1 MAVSKAFR
9 FEIFKRDQFI
19 CCYCGNRPPHVIL
32 EVDHMI
38 PVPKGGT
45 DEPENLVTTCRDCHR
60 GKKEDA
66 LNAQSFISST
76 EDRMKE
82 KQERL
87 EQKQALEEWLSERT
101 KHREN
106 IYEQLRRNWV
116 DILGFD
122 GKEFDRWRINIHRYI
137 DQLDSQEIM
146 DAIEIIREKK
156 DTFRSPNNAIRYFF
170 SICNNTVGISPKN
183 KKGKPESPRKI
194 LDVITNLAEEGISEN
209 EVRGIGDLLNDYFTS
224 SFLEELDKDMHLGN
238 PDKPYYE
245 KFKNSLHVILNDQ
258 KVEKIGLNFLN
269 RDFPDSRTLSLKDLN
284 LFLYKLYKTMI
295 PFFYYKSRTHL
306 GRFIFLRKSYYDI
319 FMTFLNKFTLPIE
332 NKKENVLEY
341 IQSTRSELYFRP
353 ELLGLIFAAVVV
365 EFKSTF
371 TEHGLFANNE
381 LIRKLLKYYER
392 DDLLECFKY
401 IDESDNEI
409 NELGEVR
416 VVKWGEFLKY
426 LANVANPK
434 YDVILIEGNCQEFKS
449 IFDGHENILKGFF
462 AEDKIIKL
470 KRSGEDR
477 RAGGDRRNFNDPNYK
492 GPERRSGQDR
502 RSVKERRKSP

>member
-1 MAVSKAFR
+1 MAVSKTFL
-9 FEIFKRDQFI
+9 FEIFKRDQFV
-19 CCYCGNRPPHVIL
+19 CRYCGNRPPHVIL
-32 EVDHMI
+32 EVDHVV
-38 PVPKGGT
+38 PVSKGGT
-45 DEPENLVTTCRDCHR
+45 DEPENLITTCRDCHR

-82 KQERL
+82 EEERL
-87 EQKQALEEWLSERT
+87 EQKQALEEWLSEKT

-106 IYEQLRRNWV
+106 IYVRLRRHWV
-116 DILGFD
+116 DSLGFD

-156 DTFRSPNNAIRYFF
+156 DTFRTPNNAIRYFL

-183 KKGKPESPRKI
+183 KKGKPESPLNI
-194 LDVITNLAEEGISEN
+194 VDVITTLGGEEISEN

-224 SFLEELDKDMHLGN
+224 SFLEELDKDMHLST

-245 KFKNSLHVILNDQ
+245 RFKNSLHVMLNDQ
-258 KVEKIGLNFLN
+258 KVEKIGIDFLN
-269 RDFPDSRTLSLKDLN
+269 RDFPDRRKSSLKDLN
-284 LFLYKLYKTMI
+284 LFLYKLYQTMI

-306 GRFIFLRKSYYDI
+306 GRFIFLRKSHYDI
-319 FMTFLNKFTLPIE
+319 FMTFLNKFTIPIE
-332 NKKENVLEY
+332 NKKENVFEY
-341 IQSTRSELYFRP
+341 IQSTKSKLYSHP
-353 ELLGLIFAAVVV
+353 ELLGLIFAAVIV
-365 EFKSTF
+365 EFKSIFAEHSLF
-371 TEHGLFANNE
+371 TNNE
-381 LIRKLLKYYER
+381 LMRKLLKYYER

-401 IDESDNEI
+401 IDESSYETDG
-409 NELGEVR
+409 LGEVR
-416 VVKWGEFLKY
+416 VVKWDDYLKY
-426 LANVANPK
+426 LANVTNPK
-434 YDVILIEGNCQEFKS
+434 YDAILIEGNCQEFKS

-477 RAGGDRRNFNDPNYK
+477 RSGGDRRKFRDPKFK

-502 RSVKERRKSP
+502 RSAKERRGPP